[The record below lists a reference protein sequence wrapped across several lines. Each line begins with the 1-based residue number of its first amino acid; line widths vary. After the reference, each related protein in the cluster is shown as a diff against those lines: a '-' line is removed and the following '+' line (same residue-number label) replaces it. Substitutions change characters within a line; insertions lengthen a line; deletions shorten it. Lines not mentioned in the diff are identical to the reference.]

1 MCTVLLLVMQGHVC
15 AHAGMFYLS
24 VKRRLTKKK
33 RVSTA
38 QVPAVNRCTDRR
50 NVAGELHDRR
60 LLKQNGLPAVNG
72 ISAKAGVQEDLKN
85 R

>member
-1 MCTVLLLVMQGHVC
+1 MLVMQSYVC
-15 AHAGMFYLS
+15 PHAGMFYLS

-33 RVSTA
+33 KVSTA

-50 NVAGELHDRR
+50 NVAAELHERR
-60 LLKQNGLPAVNG
+60 ILKENGAPAVNG
-72 ISAKAGVQEDLKN
+72 IRAEAGVQEDLKS